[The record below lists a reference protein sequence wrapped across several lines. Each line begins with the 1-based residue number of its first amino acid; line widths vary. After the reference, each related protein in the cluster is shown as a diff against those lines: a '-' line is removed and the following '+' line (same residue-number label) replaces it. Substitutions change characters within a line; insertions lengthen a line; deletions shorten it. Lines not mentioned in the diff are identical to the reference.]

1 MNDLK
6 ILVGAKKVAGTVI
19 TAATQENII
28 KKSFGKRFAIPPGF
42 DFSSIQYILMRL
54 EKIGL

>member
-28 KKSFGKRFAIPPGF
+28 KKSFGKRFAITPGF

-54 EKIGL
+54 EKI

>member
-6 ILVGAKKVAGTVI
+6 TLVGAKKVAGTVI

-28 KKSFGKRFAIPPGF
+28 IKSFGKRFSIPLGF
-42 DFSSIQYILMRL
+42 GFSSIQYILMRL
-54 EKIGL
+54 EKI